1 MGPGARQVDL
11 PKKPQKSCKKKDLDK
26 KWDLDKAADAE
37 DEGQEE
43 GTWHSHGIVTLAEGS
58 LLGRFDMSVE
68 FNYLLS
74 NFTCIP

>member
-43 GTWHSHGIVTLAEGS
+43 GDVA
-58 LLGRFDMSVE
+58 
-68 FNYLLS
+68 
-74 NFTCIP
+74 